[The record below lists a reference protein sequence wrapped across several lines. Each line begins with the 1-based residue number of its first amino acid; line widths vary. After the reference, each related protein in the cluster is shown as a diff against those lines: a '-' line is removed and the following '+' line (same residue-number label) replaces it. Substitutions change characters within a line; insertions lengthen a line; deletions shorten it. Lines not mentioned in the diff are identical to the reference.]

1 MLATLRRGAHRDAC
15 DAGCEVTIN
24 ICRAAAST
32 KAMAS
37 LVLVV
42 SLTWI
47 GVFAQSTAGAG
58 DPLPGIT
65 PREFEEFRIGLDD
78 FREIEQPSEGLG
90 PLFNGAGCAACH
102 NVPVTGGITP
112 MTEMRAGHR
121 DADGTF
127 HVVGF
132 TTLFQM
138 FSIPDHRCQAVMPAE
153 VNVIARRMPIPL
165 FGAGLVEAVP
175 DETLLALEDPFDRDR
190 DGISGRAAIVIDVA
204 TGQRRVGRFGW
215 KAQIATLLT
224 FSGDAYTNEMG
235 ITNDVFPL
243 EPLGGI
249 SEARLRECDLVKDP
263 EDLVDPRT
271 GKRAIDNFEA
281 FMKFLAPLPRG
292 PITDEVRTGEQVF
305 TAIGC
310 GSCHTPTLTTGANP
324 SAALNRKALSLFS
337 DLLLHEVG
345 TGDGIEQGAAQQN
358 EIRTPAL
365 WGLRLRR
372 PLMHDGSA
380 PTVSDALRQ
389 HGGEASEVMGRYRA
403 ASEQM
408 RLALLAFLD
417 SL

>member
-1 MLATLRRGAHRDAC
+1 MKTLVAAAFSRRALIAAVSVVWLATTLGTAQAP
-15 DAGCEVTIN
+15 
-24 ICRAAAST
+24 AAP
-32 KAMAS
+32 
-37 LVLVV
+37 
-42 SLTWI
+42 
-47 GVFAQSTAGAG
+47 G
-58 DPLPGIT
+58 DVLPGTT
-65 PREFEEFRIGLDD
+65 PREFEEFRIGLED
-78 FREIEQPSEGLG
+78 FKEIEQPSEGLG
-90 PLFNGAGCAACH
+90 PLFNGSGCAACH
-102 NVPVTGGITP
+102 NVPVIGGSTP

-121 DADGTF
+121 DADGKF

-165 FGAGLVEAVP
+165 FGAGLVEAIP

-190 DGISGRAAIVIDVA
+190 DGISGRAAIVTDEA

-235 ITNDVFPL
+235 ITNEVFPL

-263 EDLVDPRT
+263 EDRADPRT

-310 GSCHTPTLTTGANP
+310 ASCHTPLLTTGANA
-324 SAALNRKALSLFS
+324 SASLNRKSVALFS
-337 DLLLHEVG
+337 DLLLHELG

-380 PTVSDALRQ
+380 PTVSEALRQ
-389 HGGEASEVMGRYRA
+389 HGGEATAVMERYRGA
-403 ASEQM
+403 TEPM
-408 RLALLAFLD
+408 RRALLAFLD

>member
-1 MLATLRRGAHRDAC
+1 MKANYILG
-15 DAGCEVTIN
+15 G
-24 ICRAAAST
+24 AAAL
-32 KAMAS
+32 
-37 LVLVV
+37 LVLTALGV
-42 SLTWI
+42 S
-47 GVFAQSTAGAG
+47 AQLPVGAG

-65 PREFEEFRIGLDD
+65 PTEFESFRLGLDD
-78 FREIEQPSEGLG
+78 FKEIEQPSEGLG
-90 PLFNGAGCAACH
+90 PLFNAAGCAACH
-102 NVPVTGGITP
+102 NVPVVGGITP

-121 DADGTF
+121 DADGKF

-138 FSIPDHRCQAVMPAE
+138 FSIPDHRCQAVMPPD

-190 DGISGRAAIVIDVA
+190 DGISGRAAIVTDVS
-204 TGQRRVGRFGW
+204 TRQRRVGRFGW

-235 ITNDVFPL
+235 ITNDMFPL

-249 SEARLRECDLVKDP
+249 SQARLRECDLVKDP
-263 EDLVDPRT
+263 EDRVDPRT
-271 GKRAIDNFEA
+271 GKRAIDNFES

-292 PITDEVRTGEQVF
+292 VITDEVRTGEQVF
-305 TAIGC
+305 TTIGC
-310 GSCHTPTLTTGANP
+310 GSCHVPVLTTGANA
-324 SAALNRKALSLFS
+324 SAALNRKSLALFS
-337 DLLLHEVG
+337 DLLLHDVG
-345 TGDGIEQGAAQQN
+345 TGDGIEQEAAQQN

-389 HGGEASEVMGRYRA
+389 HGGEAAGVMERYRG
-403 ASEQM
+403 ASDQM
-408 RLALLAFLD
+408 RRALMAFLD